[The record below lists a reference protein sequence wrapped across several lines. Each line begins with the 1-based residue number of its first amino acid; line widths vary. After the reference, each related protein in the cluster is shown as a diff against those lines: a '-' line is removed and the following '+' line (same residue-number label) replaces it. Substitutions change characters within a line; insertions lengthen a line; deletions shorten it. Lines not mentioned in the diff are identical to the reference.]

1 MLRFSRSGTP
11 FHAYD
16 DSRFPGKILPDLH
29 TDQLDQPTT
38 EHAYDSR
45 LFTRSDLTWIVLV
58 SVLLS
63 LPFLNKAFHIDDPV
77 VLQCAKRILIN
88 PLDPL
93 GGEFDWFGVV
103 LPFWQV
109 TTNPPLLSYYLAPLV
124 SIFGE
129 SETILHLAMMPFLAG
144 ILAGCLV
151 LSRRFC
157 RRLHWFPV
165 LMIATSSAVV
175 VSSNVMR
182 DIPALS
188 LICVGLAA
196 GIRGLDT
203 GRSGLLWLGSLL
215 LGLAAVTKY
224 SAGLAVAILLLYA
237 FMSRRKLT
245 VLPLLPSIL
254 PLGIWCG
261 WTWLVY
267 GEAHPWFLLLGKH
280 SSGSFSTASKFFS
293 LLVTL
298 GSACLLAPL
307 LAWRIQ
313 QDTRRAR
320 HLVLG
325 GSLLLG
331 LTAWWYHDGGASYQ
345 YMVWTVVGS
354 FTLLGLLAV
363 GLGPGGRAP
372 DRDSAFLLLWA
383 LVVFSFS
390 VSLVPF
396 QAVRHVL
403 GGLVPAAL
411 LCFRTRHPISVTARK
426 GLQLLVGLQLL
437 LALSVAWSDMEYA
450 NAYRDF
456 ARDVGRR
463 HPEKEIWFLGQWGW
477 HFYAKQAGFRQ
488 MHGYGE
494 VPGSGSLVVW
504 PKRVFVGR
512 VSVEN
517 RDFLERLQL
526 LETRDVHSSL
536 PIQTMSFPE
545 ASFYSVVRRTVP
557 FVFSRGPIETLRVY
571 SAP

>member
-1 MLRFSRSGTP
+1 M
-11 FHAYD
+11 
-16 DSRFPGKILPDLH
+16 H
-29 TDQLDQPTT
+29 TDQLDEPST
-38 EHAYDSR
+38 EDAFDSR
-45 LFTRSDLTWIVLV
+45 LFTRFDLTGIVLV

-77 VLQCAKRILIN
+77 VLQCVKRILIN

-144 ILAGCLV
+144 IVAGCLM

-157 RRLHWFPV
+157 RQLHWLPA

-188 LICVGLAA
+188 LICVGLATA
-196 GIRGLDT
+196 IRGLDT
-203 GRSGLLWLGSLL
+203 GRSGLLSLGSLW

-224 SAGLAVAILLLYA
+224 SAGLAVVVLLVYA
-237 FMSRRKLT
+237 FGSRLKLT

-280 SSGSFSTASKFFS
+280 SSGSFSTSSKFFS

-307 LAWRIQ
+307 VAWRMQ
-313 QDTRRAR
+313 ASTRRSKFM
-320 HLVLG
+320 VLG
-325 GSLLLG
+325 GTLV
-331 LTAWWYHDGGASYQ
+331 LTLAGWWYHDGGASSQ

-354 FTLLGLLAV
+354 FSLLGLLAV
-363 GLGPGGRAP
+363 GLGPGPGGRPP
-372 DRDSAFLLLWA
+372 DRDSAFLLFWT
-383 LVVFSFS
+383 LVVFLFS

-426 GLQLLVGLQLL
+426 GLLLLLGVQLL

-450 NAYRDF
+450 NVYRDF

-477 HFYAKQAGFRQ
+477 HFYAEQAGFRQ
-488 MHGYGE
+488 MHGYGD
-494 VPGSGSLVVW
+494 VPGSGSLLVW
-504 PKRVFVGR
+504 PERVFVGR
-512 VSVEN
+512 VSAQN
-517 RDFLERLQL
+517 RDFLEKLQL
-526 LETRDVHSSL
+526 LETRDMHSTF
-536 PIQTMSFPE
+536 PIHTMSFPE

-557 FVFSRGPIETLRVY
+557 FVFSREPIETLRVY
-571 SAP
+571 RVE